1 VSGQLALAVG
11 LTALVLV
18 VALAVGLLVRRAVIS
33 SRGGIVEC
41 WLRHNPQQRWRH
53 GLAEYGRDQLS
64 WHRSMSLRL
73 RPHAAFD
80 RSQLAVL
87 DSRPATPGEDPG
99 LGSDLVVLRCQ
110 GAVRHRGR
118 PADERV
124 VELAMSR
131 AAFMGLLSWLEASPI
146 YPIRRAS

>member
-11 LTALVLV
+11 LIALVLLIALTAV
-18 VALAVGLLVRRAVIS
+18 VVLRRSLIS
-33 SRGGIVEC
+33 RRGGIIEC
-41 WLRHNPQQRWRH
+41 WLRHAPGEPWLQ
-53 GLAEYGRDQLS
+53 GLAEYRRGQLY

-87 DSRPATPGEDPG
+87 DSRPATPAEHSA
-99 LGSDLVVLRCQ
+99 LGSGLVVLRCQ
-110 GAVRHRGR
+110 ALVRHRGR
-118 PADERV
+118 PADQRV
-124 VELAMSR
+124 VELGMSR
-131 AAFMGLLSWLEASPI
+131 AAFTGLLSWLESSPI